1 MAISKS
7 ASPLD
12 NPVWHS
18 LSTRHA
24 GFAQGGELAKRF
36 HPDIGPLAGLE
47 QQSAE
52 SYLALGRLFLPDE
65 FAVLFLESPP
75 ELPQGWRLLKHDTIV
90 QMVCTEP
97 GMVQTALRKDLPIMP
112 LGIEDSAEMLG
123 LATLTEPGPF
133 RLRTSE
139 LGRFAGIRE
148 ADRLA
153 AMAGERMSL
162 AGFTEVSA
170 VCTHPDFRGRGYAKA
185 LVAAIAMGILDP
197 GDTPFLT
204 SYKANTSAI
213 RVYESVGFTLRRTF
227 DLAIVLPP
235 PEQR

>member
-7 ASPLD
+7 ASLLD
-12 NPVWHS
+12 NPIWNS

-24 GFAQGGELAKRF
+24 GFALGGELAKRF
-36 HPDIGPLAGLE
+36 HPDIGPLAGLK

-52 SYLALGRLFLPDE
+52 SYLALGQLFQPDE
-65 FAVLFLESPP
+65 IAVLFLESPP
-75 ELPQGWRLLKHDTIV
+75 QLPQGWRLLKHETIV

-97 GMVQTALRKDLPIMP
+97 EMAQVALREDLPITP
-112 LGIEDSAEMLG
+112 LGVEDRVEMLE

-133 RLRTSE
+133 RLRTGE
-139 LGRFAGIRE
+139 LGRFVGIRE
-148 ADRLA
+148 AGRLA

-185 LVAAIAMGILDP
+185 LVAAIARGILDR
-197 GDTPFLT
+197 GYTPFLT
-204 SYKANTSAI
+204 SYKANLGAI

-227 DLAIVLPP
+227 DLAVILPP
-235 PEQR
+235 QG